1 MPTDIPDHSR
11 PELSAAAH
19 REWDGHVEAV
29 LRGIAHALN
38 NRAAALSAVLE
49 LARDPAEDSAVSAI
63 LGTELERVGDLV
75 SAVRSMV
82 AGKGGPEA
90 FDPADV
96 ALEAQAILQLHAE
109 LRHRH
114 VTIVA
119 TDAEPLRVPRWMF
132 VRVLVVLGANAA
144 RACQD
149 PKVVIAA
156 DGDWLIAL
164 AAVDDARATSTGITP
179 CLTELAHALGGE
191 PLRTKT
197 GFGFRVP
204 TLAALRR
211 REGRED

>member
-1 MPTDIPDHSR
+1 
-11 PELSAAAH
+11 
-19 REWDGHVEAV
+19 
-29 LRGIAHALN
+29 LN

-82 AGKGGPEA
+82 AGKGGREA

-109 LRHRH
+109 LRNRR

-119 TDAEPLRVPRWMF
+119 TGAQPLRVPRWMF
-132 VRVLVVLGANAA
+132 VRALVVLGANVA

-149 PKVVIAA
+149 AKVVIAA
-156 DGDWLIAL
+156 EGDWLITL
-164 AAVDDARATSTGITP
+164 AAVDVAAASTGITP
-179 CLTELAHALGGE
+179 CLTELARALGGE